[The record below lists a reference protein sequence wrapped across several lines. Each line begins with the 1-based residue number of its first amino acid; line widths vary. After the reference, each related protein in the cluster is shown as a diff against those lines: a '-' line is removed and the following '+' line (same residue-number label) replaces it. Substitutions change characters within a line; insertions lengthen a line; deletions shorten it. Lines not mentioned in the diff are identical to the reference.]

1 MIMISRISILLF
13 TISLLAL
20 ACVENTIS
28 IRIHPDGQSYFKF
41 HSYGDSLDIFNDDF
55 IHPSGSMILT
65 SSRGLGE
72 DDNWIHTTEVILN
85 DSVHIFTYD
94 EDPSLGYKYNTRVST
109 SFFKT
114 EYEFRL
120 TFSGRMIK
128 LEYPRLYSAMT
139 SEELDSLYWAPET
152 FTILM
157 KKGLDDLSSK
167 LLIENDLIFNDRLVN
182 HIRNSFERIED
193 REILNRIKKNKAT
206 LLSELLQPFK
216 VNDSLPIILAQAMQ
230 PHEDRLRKT
239 IDLHDDTFII
249 KLLMPG
255 QPHYTNANDI
265 RKDTLIWNF
274 GIDSLLHT
282 DHNLMAKSVIYDFA
296 PLQKLVIFISII
308 LFLFMFFL
316 MRRGLLW

>member
-1 MIMISRISILLF
+1 MISRISILLF
-13 TISLLAL
+13 AISLLSL
-20 ACVENTIS
+20 ACVENIIS
-28 IRIHPDGQSYFKF
+28 IKIHPDGQSYLKF

-55 IHPSGSMILT
+55 IHPSRPMILM

-72 DDNWIHTTEVILN
+72 DDNWTHTTEVMLN
-85 DSVHIFTYD
+85 DSIHGFTFD
-94 EDPSLGYKYNTRVST
+94 EDPSLGYKYNTNVST

-128 LEYPRLYSAMT
+128 LEYPRLYSAIT
-139 SEELDSLYWAPET
+139 SEKLDSLEWAPEA
-152 FTILM
+152 FTVLM
-157 KKGLDDLSSK
+157 KKGLDDLSRES
-167 LLIENDLIFNDRLVN
+167 LIENDLIFNDRLVN
-182 HIRNSFERIED
+182 HVRNSFERIEG
-193 REILNRIKKNKAT
+193 REVLNHIQKSKAT
-206 LLSELLQPFK
+206 LLSELLRPFK
-216 VNDSLPIILAQAMQ
+216 VNDSLTIMLANAMQ

-255 QPHYTNANDI
+255 QPYHTNANEI
-265 RKDTLIWNF
+265 RNDTLIWDF

-282 DHNLMAKSVIYDFA
+282 DHSLIAKSVIYDFT

-308 LFLFMFFL
+308 LFLFMFFF
-316 MRRGLLW
+316 MRRGLP